1 MPRFLG
7 ILTCPQ
13 SGTRFSCPSDLSCCH
28 EPVHHCAVVRRSFP
42 FFLAFAAILPFS
54 ASAQPREESGEARP
68 EDLQAAAAAFA
79 EGQRAQLRGD
89 YVQAAEFFE
98 LADRSAPN
106 AVALRSA
113 IRSHRAS
120 GHRARAATLSLEALS
135 RYASDPETRVVAD
148 EVIAESAPL
157 LARVRVVC
165 MPACSLALDGRAL
178 RDSASDVF
186 EFFVDPGERHV
197 SASWP
202 GHPTSRR
209 DLTLA
214 PHTEH
219 TLELVPPLSP
229 EPIATEVTADSLED
243 EPIRDAIAVPAPAPS
258 SSGLSPA
265 IFATGAG
272 LTAVALG
279 LGIGFGV
286 DTLAA
291 RDAYVAD
298 PTRERYEEGISRQH
312 LTNGFL
318 FGGLALGIGTFVIA
332 FFTDWDGADPN
343 GESTALTTLP
353 WLVADEHGVV
363 LGLMQSFGDDT

>member
-1 MPRFLG
+1 LLVNG
-7 ILTCPQ
+7 NLCPAI
-13 SGTRFSCPSDLSCCH
+13 F
-28 EPVHHCAVVRRSFP
+28 PVRTNRAII
-42 FFLAFAAILPFS
+42 AAIVLRAFVFS
-54 ASAQPREESGEARP
+54 LSFVLATPWVASAQPHSAATDEPRP

-113 IRSHRAS
+113 IRSHRAG

-135 RYASDPETRVVAD
+135 RYASDAETRAVAD
-148 EVIAESAPL
+148 EVLAESAPM
-157 LARVRVVC
+157 LARVRVEC
-165 MPACSLALDGRAL
+165 TPACSLVLDGRAL
-178 RDSASDVF
+178 RDTASDVF
-186 EFFVDPGERHV
+186 DFFVEEGQRHL

-202 GHPTSRR
+202 GRPTARR
-209 DLTLA
+209 DLEFG

-219 TLELVPPLSP
+219 TIELVAPASP
-229 EPIATEVTADSLED
+229 EPVATERAPDDELHD
-243 EPIRDAIAVPAPAPS
+243 EPVRDAIAMPAPVPAS
-258 SSGLSPA
+258 DSSGLSPA

-279 LGIGFGV
+279 IGIGFGI
-286 DTLAA
+286 DTLSA

-298 PTRERYEEGISRQH
+298 PTRERYEQGIDRQN

-318 FGGLALGIGTFVIA
+318 FGAAALGIGTFVIA
-332 FFTDWDGADPN
+332 FFTDWDGDSS
-343 GESTALTTLP
+343 GESSSSLSLP
-353 WLVADEHGVV
+353 WFYADEHGLV
-363 LGLMQSFGDDT
+363 LGLSQSFGDDT